1 MWMLFISTRNYISG
15 KEKKYLYIM
24 KVRETSIST
33 IILPERYHPLLPPPG
48 RKENLWMGTT
58 SNGLYCLSGDK
69 KISQPVTRGNIASIY
84 EDSSKE
90 LWICT
95 WEEGLYRIKT
105 DSTIENF
112 RHDPKNPNS
121 ICADFVRSCC
131 EDNAGNLWIGTFHG
145 LNRYE
150 KAQVN
155 SNFTLP
161 TRTNPTDSPTP
172 PSGASSK
179 MNKEQ
184 FGWVLISEVSTISIR
199 NMKSIHATRQ
209 EIQKKKV

>member
-1 MWMLFISTRNYISG
+1 
-15 KEKKYLYIM
+15 
-24 KVRETSIST
+24 
-33 IILPERYHPLLPPPG
+33 
-48 RKENLWMGTT
+48 MGTT

-121 ICADFVRSCC
+121 ICTDFVRSCC
-131 EDNAGNLWIGTFHG
+131 EDNAG
-145 LNRYE
+145 
-150 KAQVN
+150 AQVN

-161 TRTNPTDSPTP
+161 TRTNPTDLPTP

-184 FGWVLISEVSTISIR
+184 FGWVLISEVSTISIQ
-199 NMKSIHATRQ
+199 NMKSIPVTKP
-209 EIQKKKV
+209 EIQRKKV

>member
-1 MWMLFISTRNYISG
+1 
-15 KEKKYLYIM
+15 
-24 KVRETSIST
+24 
-33 IILPERYHPLLPPPG
+33 
-48 RKENLWMGTT
+48 MGTT

-121 ICADFVRSCC
+121 ICTDFVRSCC

-150 KAQVN
+150 KSTGKFQLYTAN
-155 SNFTLP
+155 ANK
-161 TRTNPTDSPTP
+161 PTDLPTP

-184 FGWVLISEVSTISIR
+184 FGWVLISEVSTISIQ
-199 NMKSIHATRQ
+199 NMKSIPVTKP
-209 EIQKKKV
+209 EIQRKKV

>member
-95 WEEGLYRIKT
+95 WEEGLYRIKQT
-105 DSTIENF
+105 VPLRTSVMI
-112 RHDPKNPNS
+112 PK
-121 ICADFVRSCC
+121 
-131 EDNAGNLWIGTFHG
+131 
-145 LNRYE
+145 
-150 KAQVN
+150 
-155 SNFTLP
+155 
-161 TRTNPTDSPTP
+161 
-172 PSGASSK
+172 SK
-179 MNKEQ
+179 QYLRRLRKE
-184 FGWVLISEVSTISIR
+184 LL
-199 NMKSIHATRQ
+199 
-209 EIQKKKV
+209 